1 LNAFFYLTI
10 ANQSKEY
17 IDLNKLLIVLKM
29 SATNETYLPN
39 YDELYVPPLN
49 VTAPA
54 LKAAAV
60 HFGKYCNKQ
69 NNVIFEIFL

>member
-1 LNAFFYLTI
+1 
-10 ANQSKEY
+10 
-17 IDLNKLLIVLKM
+17 M
-29 SATNETYLPN
+29 SATNQTYLPT
-39 YDELYVPPLN
+39 YEELYVPPLN

-69 NNVIFEIFL
+69 NNVILKINFNYHLKNNVSFRFLNKI